1 MAFPLNS
8 SLAGRWTGESTL
20 HLSWL
25 ENEADR
31 LQSTPS
37 NLEIS
42 VDPSGTFGVIRYEW
56 TYQPVAEMN
65 SPEDME
71 AGPVLHYGCVLVSG
85 AELDESG
92 SAAVSLGWS
101 DSWHQPSAVMSLIG
115 SGNGVS
121 LSASGTYEVPGYPEW
136 GWTIRLGV
144 DGDLLRF
151 EMDNRE
157 PGEDGGWANDH
168 PAVRAE
174 YRRV

>member
-1 MAFPLNS
+1 MSFPLNA
-8 SLAGRWTGESTL
+8 SLAGRWTGDSTL

-31 LQSTPS
+31 LQSAPS

-42 VDPSGTFGVIRYEW
+42 IDPSGTFGVVRYKW
-56 TYQPVAEMN
+56 SYQPVSEMN
-65 SPEDME
+65 SAEEIE
-71 AGPVLHYGCVLVSG
+71 AGAVLHYGCVLVSG
-85 AELDESG
+85 GELDESG
-92 SAAVSLGWS
+92 SAPVSLGWS

-115 SGNGVS
+115 ACDGIS

-136 GWTIRLGV
+136 GWTVRLGL
-144 DGDLLRF
+144 DGDVLRF

-157 PGEDGGWANDH
+157 PGEDGGWANDY

>member
-1 MAFPLNS
+1 MAFPLDT
-8 SLAGRWTGESTL
+8 SLAGKWTGESTL

-25 ENEADR
+25 ENEADQ
-31 LQSTPS
+31 LQSAPS
-37 NLEIS
+37 NLELS

-56 TYQPVAEMN
+56 TYRPVTEMN
-65 SPEDME
+65 SAEEME
-71 AGPVLHYGCVLVSG
+71 AGPVLHYGSVLVSG

-92 SAAVSLGWS
+92 SGAVSLGWS

-115 SGNGVS
+115 SGDGVS

-136 GWTIRLGV
+136 GWTIRIGR
-144 DGDLLRF
+144 DGDVLRF

-157 PGEDGGWANDH
+157 PDEEGGWAQDH

-174 YRRV
+174 YRKI